1 MIVSARSLGFFVIEG
16 AKIDGTLSCRCLRP
30 RAAQRDTRLKMRNG
44 VSELSPGF
52 EFRNLGFQFLA
63 S

>member
-1 MIVSARSLGFFVIEG
+1 MIVSARSLGFFVAEG
-16 AKIDGTLSCRCLRP
+16 AKTDGTLSGRWLRP
-30 RAAQRDTRLKMRNG
+30 RAAQRDTCSGMRNG
-44 VSELSPGF
+44 ASELSLGF